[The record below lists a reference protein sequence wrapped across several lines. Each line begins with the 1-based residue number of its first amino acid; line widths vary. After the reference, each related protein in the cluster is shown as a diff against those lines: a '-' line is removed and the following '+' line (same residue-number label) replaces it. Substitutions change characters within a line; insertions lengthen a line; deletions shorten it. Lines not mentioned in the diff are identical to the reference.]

1 MNRSQW
7 WVDSGQAAQAAQEL
21 IWFVVI
27 VFVVIGLMMW
37 KDIRE
42 DKPVQRGTVRKE
54 EKNWRPSTDWAQ
66 GGPIIERESICLKYE
81 ADPHQKWTA
90 TWCKIEYKV
99 VRHHTKIV
107 KGPKVEMSASFGT
120 PLVAAM
126 RCYVASKL
134 GDEVEVP
141 EEVCDENL

>member
-7 WVDSGQAAQAAQEL
+7 WVDSGMAAQAAQEL

-54 EKNWRPSTDWAQ
+54 EK
-66 GGPIIERESICLKYE
+66 K
-81 ADPHQKWTA
+81 
-90 TWCKIEYKV
+90 
-99 VRHHTKIV
+99 
-107 KGPKVEMSASFGT
+107 
-120 PLVAAM
+120 
-126 RCYVASKL
+126 
-134 GDEVEVP
+134 
-141 EEVCDENL
+141 